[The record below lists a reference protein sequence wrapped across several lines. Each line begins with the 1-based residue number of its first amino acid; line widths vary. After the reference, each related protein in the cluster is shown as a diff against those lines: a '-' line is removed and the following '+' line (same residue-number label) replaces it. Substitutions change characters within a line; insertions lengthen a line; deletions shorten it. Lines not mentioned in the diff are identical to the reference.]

1 MVSFSSERT
10 RFWNALGLVTPFT
23 LENRRLGHD
32 SPREESPSPSGGTS
46 PGPLGGGE
54 AMALDRGVLKK
65 PLRRRK
71 PHLCGSQQLLIK
83 GFK

>member
-46 PGPLGGGE
+46 PGPLAGRRSYGSGSGRSQKATEEEE
-54 AMALDRGVLKK
+54 AT
-65 PLRRRK
+65 
-71 PHLCGSQQLLIK
+71 LCGSQQLLIK